1 MQSLNINPKPVIH
14 TDEHG
19 KKKIKEWKLI
29 LNKKDLPFK
38 IDCESNT
45 RRDLVNHESLFGL
58 AKELGITIPDEY
70 YFYQVENQDES
81 ILLTSKTLE
90 VLKLAIGKVLENYH
104 DKKLTIKRQWKINF
118 REKKEEEADIV
129 IPSIFEEDN
138 DY

>member
-1 MQSLNINPKPVIH
+1 MVYL
-14 TDEHG
+14 
-19 KKKIKEWKLI
+19 
-29 LNKKDLPFK
+29 
-38 IDCESNT
+38 
-45 RRDLVNHESLFGL
+45 
-58 AKELGITIPDEY
+58 
-70 YFYQVENQDES
+70 VENQEES

-118 REKKEEEADIV
+118 REKKEEEADMV